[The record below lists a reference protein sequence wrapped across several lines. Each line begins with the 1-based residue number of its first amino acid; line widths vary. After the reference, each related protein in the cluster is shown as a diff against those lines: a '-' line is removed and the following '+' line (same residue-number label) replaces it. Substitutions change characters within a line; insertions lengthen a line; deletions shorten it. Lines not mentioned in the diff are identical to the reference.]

1 MDTETYNGWTN
12 RATWLVALWL
22 DNEYELYTGVKSMPV
37 INAATLKKFVKGYA
51 LKVCPGFKDDMK
63 TVKIS
68 DVNWD
73 EIVKD
78 CFTGDY

>member
-1 MDTETYNGWTN
+1 MDTESYNGWTN

-22 DNEYELYTGVKSMPV
+22 DNEYELYTAVKSMPV

-51 LKVCPGFKDDMK
+51 LNVCPGFKDDMK
-63 TVKIS
+63 NANIN

>member
-22 DNEYELYTGVKSMPV
+22 DNEYELYTAVRDMPV
-37 INAATLKKFVKGYA
+37 INATTLKKFVKGHA
-51 LKVCPGFKDDMK
+51 LKVCRGFRDDMK